1 RQGLAWL
8 AHCPPG
14 SLYCQLCQL
23 LALALGDRDPVATAG
38 LLAESLSVTA
48 RHQLLALLHTR
59 ARKKRRAAAAAARDL
74 SEQLQ
79 GLSLQERGPPRDPQ
93 DSQDSQDS
101 QD

>member
-1 RQGLAWL
+1 REALAWVC
-8 AHCPPG
+8 HFPPG

-48 RHQLLALLHTR
+48 RHQLLAIVHARTR
-59 ARKKRRAAAAAARDL
+59 KERKATPGGDISDR
-74 SEQLQ
+74 LQ
-79 GLSLQERGPPRDPQ
+79 GLSLREGD

-101 QD
+101 HL